1 MNTFNLTDHPWIPV
15 RWLIPSPDLPA
26 QVSLH
31 DAFARALEIADL
43 DCLPHERIA
52 LTRLLVCITHAALG
66 APEDAD
72 TWLETNFGQ
81 DLQTSVPSYLNREEI
96 HPHFNLLGD
105 GLRFLQNDAKFSPT
119 DQGYP
124 LSKISFHL
132 SSGNNPKLLDHWGEE
147 RRPWTP
153 PSAALALL
161 CLQNFFVGGSMAS
174 KVKGNGPA
182 LKSLQM
188 LLLGKNL
195 RETILRNCLD
205 RECLGA
211 TGGKLGTP
219 PWESTPDI
227 NLLSRLAPTTCA
239 LWLTDD
245 LSHILIDQG
254 VQHPEYDAYRDPFAT
269 IEPIKDNKRRLLR
282 AKPGQ
287 GIWRDLH
294 LLTNLNKAQGQ
305 NAALNLQAF
314 GERKELEEST
324 RLWVG
329 ELIKA
334 KDAKIEDATE
344 STFTVP
350 HKLFSEGGRN
360 LYATGIVHADT
371 ISKKLY
377 GAIKFYGTTLRQ
389 ESPPIAEGQ
398 KHYWHALDQ
407 QHRHLIAM
415 AGTPESYLT
424 QIGSESANDPWTA
437 IVRDAARQAYDAV
450 CPRTTPRQIQAYTAG
465 IKPLLR
471 ALFPKEKPVK
481 KTPKLQL
488 SKTSPSL

>member
-1 MNTFNLTDHPWIPV
+1 MNNFNLIDQPWIPI
-15 RWLIPSPDLPA
+15 RWLNSATDNPTL
-26 QVSLH
+26 VSLH
-31 DAFARALEIADL
+31 DAFTRAHEIADL

-52 LTRLLVCITHAALG
+52 LTRLLVCIAHAALG
-66 APEDAD
+66 IPEDAED
-72 TWLETNFGQ
+72 WLDIDFGH
-81 DLQTSVPSYLNREEI
+81 DLQSTAPSYLQREDI

-105 GLRFLQNDAKFSPT
+105 GPRFLQSRAKFSST
-119 DQGYP
+119 DVGYP

-132 SSGNNPKLLDHWGEE
+132 SSGNNPKLLDHWGEDP
-147 RRPWTP
+147 RPWTE
-153 PSAALALL
+153 PSAALTLL

-188 LLLGKNL
+188 ILLGENL
-195 RETILRNCLD
+195 AQTILKNCLD
-205 RECLGA
+205 SETLRSSGNGLGS
-211 TGGKLGTP
+211 P
-219 PWESTPDI
+219 SWEGQADTQ
-227 NLLSRLAPTTCA
+227 LLSRLSPTPCD

-245 LSHILIDQG
+245 LSRILIEQG
-254 VQHPEYDAYRDPFAT
+254 TQQPECPAYRDPYAT
-269 IEPIKDNKRRLLR
+269 IEPIKDKDDRLLR

-314 GERKELEEST
+314 NERKEIGENT
-324 RLWVG
+324 PLWVG

-350 HKLFSEGGRN
+350 HKLFSDEGRH
-360 LYATGIVHADT
+360 LYASGIEHCDA

-377 GAIKFYGTTLRQ
+377 GAIKFYGTTLSQ
-389 ESPPIAEGQ
+389 EKPPIAEGQ
-398 KHYWHALDQ
+398 KHYWHTLDQ
-407 QHRHLIAM
+407 EHRKLIAM
-415 AGTPESYLT
+415 SATPENYLT
-424 QIGSESANDPWTA
+424 QIGSEHADDPWTLS
-437 IVRDAARQAYDAV
+437 VRQAARQAYDAV

-471 ALFPKEKPVK
+471 ALFPKEKP
-481 KTPKLQL
+481 PKGAKPQSTQANLNL
-488 SKTSPSL
+488 